1 MKKTDQTGSSALKKA
16 TTAFWG
22 MTVLS
27 VLVYI
32 AYSAVGVISYKKLGR
47 YPGFEEY
54 LANIFN
60 YNEPLKTMTSAYD
73 YITNPTLLISILFG
87 IRLMLVGYRYK
98 LESNDS
104 KLLTVY
110 SLFAVTSVVEAMKR
124 INYLNDRIPGMLKL
138 ASPFILVGSAV
149 LDIVF
154 SLKIRKTPCGRWLF
168 ASLLTEIFRIV
179 GLSLIIDFTSVGI
192 KNLIFYACISFGL
205 NLIFGMDINF
215 ASAESGSSST
225 ANAREKADLLKSIRA
240 AENAVA
246 GKKAALNKHNRGD
259 LGYGYVDNK
268 TMMNSIRGIEKNLE
282 IDKKKLEK
290 LS

>member
-1 MKKTDQTGSSALKKA
+1 MKTTPLFPPGYLQALATDCFGLDRAPSDPRAAPAQLVEAGFSLAFFGGALAAHILWYGGKA
-16 TTAFWG
+16 LLDRIRRR
-22 MTVLS
+22 VS
-27 VLVYI
+27 
-32 AYSAVGVISYKKLGR
+32 
-47 YPGFEEY
+47 PP
-54 LANIFN
+54 
-60 YNEPLKTMTSAYD
+60 EPL
-73 YITNPTLLISILFG
+73 
-87 IRLMLVGYRYK
+87 
-98 LESNDS
+98 
-104 KLLTVY
+104 
-110 SLFAVTSVVEAMKR
+110 
-124 INYLNDRIPGMLKL
+124 PGMLKL